1 MTVQAFDASTERV
14 FSKGFAGTS
23 WNGASLPDVLALP
36 RTMEITVLDTIR
48 VYGIVIRE
56 SSQFPEGLS
65 PALAV
70 QIPNI
75 VSVVAGETGLRGRPY
90 RWFFEKSN
98 PQEEKHPWKK
108 TV

>member
-1 MTVQAFDASTERV
+1 M
-14 FSKGFAGTS
+14 
-23 WNGASLPDVLALP
+23 PDVLALP
-36 RTMEITVLDTIR
+36 RTMEITVPDTIR

-56 SSQFPEGLS
+56 PGQFPEGLS
-65 PALAV
+65 PALAA